1 MKNIIVGID
10 FSNSSMTAM
19 RHAVAIAIRSNAAL
33 HLVWVKAPGVAS
45 SVGEIDEEGKNFM
58 SHIQSKMQEWANLC
72 KQEAPDCVVNSVY
85 LEGKPHV
92 EVNAYASK
100 FPESII
106 VLGAHGASGFE
117 EGYIGNNAYRMINS
131 AEVPVLIMRENIQIN
146 RDLTKIFV
154 PVDISFET
162 LQKMKM
168 SIYLAK
174 IFAAQIFL
182 YGVIYPNTPESKHV
196 INVQLRNAMQMCD
209 DANVRNVAE
218 AHTVGNNDVCNTILK
233 AAKDMDAN
241 LITIMREEQE
251 TDFTASRNMRQ
262 ILSTSALPLLII
274 PNRNTFSVGR

>member
-1 MKNIIVGID
+1 MKNIVVGID

-19 RHAVAIAIRSNAAL
+19 RHAVAIALRDKATL

-45 SVGEIDEEGKNFM
+45 SSEEFDEGKSFM
-58 SHIQSKMQEWANLC
+58 HHQQEKLQEWAAMC
-72 KQEAPDCVVNSVY
+72 KHEAPECIVNNVF

-92 EVNAYASK
+92 EVNKYAANL
-100 FPESII
+100 PETII

-117 EGYIGNNAYRMINS
+117 EGYIGNNAYRMINA

-146 RDLTKIFV
+146 RDLTKILV
-154 PVDISFET
+154 PIDISFET
-162 LQKMKM
+162 LQKMRL

-174 IFAAQIFL
+174 LFAAQIYLF
-182 YGVIYPNTPESKHV
+182 GVNYPNDAQTKHI
-196 INVQLRNAMQMCD
+196 INVQLRNAMTMCD
-209 DANVRNVAE
+209 DANVRYVAE
-218 AHTVGNNDVCNTILK
+218 AHNVTNNDVCNTIITS
-233 AAKDMDAN
+233 AKELDAN

-262 ILSTSALPLLII
+262 ILSTCSMPLLII

>member
-10 FSNSSMTAM
+10 FSNSAMTAM
-19 RHAVAIAIRSNAAL
+19 RHAVAIAIRSKAAL
-33 HLVWVKAPGVAS
+33 HLVWVKTPGAS
-45 SVGEIDEEGKNFM
+45 NIGIETEEEGKSYM
-58 SHIQSKMQEWANLC
+58 SHIQEKMQQWAALC
-72 KQEAPDCVVNSVY
+72 KDEAPECTVNSVY

-92 EVNAYASK
+92 EVNAYAAK

-106 VLGAHGASGFE
+106 VIGAHGASGFE
-117 EGYIGNNAYRMINS
+117 EGYIGNNAFRMING
-131 AEVPVLIMRENIQIN
+131 ATVPVLIMRENIQIN

-174 IFAAQIFL
+174 IFAAQVYLF
-182 YGVIYPNTPESKHV
+182 GVIYPNSPETRHV
-196 INVQLRNAMQMCD
+196 INVQLRNAMEMCD

-233 AAKDMDAN
+233 SAKELDAN

-262 ILSTSALPLLII
+262 ILSTSSMPLLII
-274 PNRNTFSVGR
+274 PNRNTFSAAR